1 MDSNDLEKK
10 EVKSFSIPVKK
21 YGNGSYLIISI
32 LLTVIFNMF
41 EKSTN
46 VQGLPTFAIV
56 IFYVLPMILSMGSL
70 YFLVLWITD
79 LIRRKSKKLKPEN
92 KKLKLIVGI
101 IFLIIFLGWFVSY
114 ISSTLRTLKTKEVET
129 SLASKLLDASSGFQ
143 VKSDAQKNAM
153 QDFLNVVQSKDMS
166 KMNSALHNLLDASVA
181 LQPEIDNQKIFIEQN
196 LNTFSKDSNNKK
208 VLDAYS
214 KAIDVRDRHNKKI
227 IELANYGLNFWFD
240 WNNPTKTQLEGWA
253 KLSNELSIIEK
264 EIQVTQSEFQTLIQT
279 QN

>member
-1 MDSNDLEKK
+1 MEQKNLEQKNL
-10 EVKSFSIPVKK
+10 KSFRIPSKK
-21 YGNGSYLIISI
+21 YGNGSYLIIFI
-32 LLTVIFNMF
+32 LLTVILNMF
-41 EKSTN
+41 ERSTN
-46 VQGLPTFAIV
+46 IQGLPTFAIV
-56 IFYVLPMILSMGSL
+56 IFYALPMILSMGSL
-70 YFLVLWITD
+70 YFLVLWIAD

-114 ISSTLRTLKTKEVET
+114 ISSTLKTLKTREVET

-153 QDFLNVVQSKDMS
+153 QDFLNVVQSNDMS
-166 KMNSALHNLLDASVA
+166 KMNGSLRNLLDASVA

-208 VLDAYS
+208 VLDAYA

-227 IELANYGLNFWFD
+227 IELARYGTFWIN
-240 WNNPTKTQLEGWA
+240 WNEPDEKYLEGWT
-253 KLSNELSIIEK
+253 KLSNELAVIEQ
-264 EIQVTQSEFQTLIQT
+264 ELQTTQSEFQALIQS
-279 QN
+279 